1 MLQPTIVKALG
12 YSVIQTQLHSV
23 PPFAAAFGLCIVLAY
38 LSDRTDSRLPYVLF
52 SSALTIAGLA
62 ILMTTH
68 ADFSVQYAGICL
80 VCMGAFSAAPT
91 VICWYLMNLDGH
103 KQRSIGSAWMIS
115 FGNTGGILAPF
126 VFLPVD
132 APYYHPGYSV
142 CMGVTALGVTAPI
155 LYTLL
160 VLRARRT
167 LHNDGG
173 SENEHVL
180 AL

>member
-1 MLQPTIVKALG
+1 MV
-12 YSVIQTQLHSV
+12 QTQLHSV
-23 PPFAAAFGLCIVLAY
+23 PPVAAAFGLCIVSAY

-52 SSALTIAGLA
+52 SGALTIAGLA
-62 ILMTTH
+62 ILMTIH

-80 VCMGAFSAAPT
+80 VCMGAFSAAPI

-126 VFLPVD
+126 VFLPAN
-132 APYYHPGYSV
+132 APYYHPGYSICV
-142 CMGVTALGVTAPI
+142 GVTALGLAAS
-155 LYTLL
+155 LCYALL
-160 VLRARRT
+160 ILRARRR
-167 LHNDGG
+167 LHND
-173 SENEHVL
+173 ENEHVL